1 MSLTD
6 IAVAH
11 RGGAGLAPENTLA
24 AFEMSHALGLRLL
37 ETDVQVTKDGVAL
50 AFHDAT
56 LARTA
61 GVDARVRDLTWEEL
75 RAVRVGGEP
84 ILRLDT
90 LLDAFPD
97 ASFLIDL
104 KTVRAAAPLVDAVR
118 RTRSAERVCVADG
131 RDTWLRD
138 VAETTGCAR
147 SLGWRGL
154 LTLMGAAKT
163 GTRAPRRVLH
173 GAFAAHIATR
183 LGGIPWMAD
192 ARAAARLVDMTHD
205 AGLRLVTWTVNDSA
219 QMTRYLDAGVDS
231 VITDRPDLLREV
243 LVARDAWTAPEGS
256 PLVRTQPKRTAPLE
270 LTRTPTRAPSSSV
283 AAVGASSLG

>member
-1 MSLTD
+1 MR
-6 IAVAH
+6 IVCI
-11 RGGAGLAPENTLA
+11 GGGPAGLYFGILMKMLDPSHVISVVERNRPYAGGHITEHYGRPER
-24 AFEMSHALGLRLL
+24 GRP
-37 ETDVQVTKDGVAL
+37 
-50 AFHDAT
+50 
-56 LARTA
+56 
-61 GVDARVRDLTWEEL
+61 L

-205 AGLRLVTWTVNDSA
+205 AGLRLVRQAQRVAHREGRSA
-219 QMTRYLDAGVDS
+219 H
-231 VITDRPDLLREV
+231 
-243 LVARDAWTAPEGS
+243 
-256 PLVRTQPKRTAPLE
+256 
-270 LTRTPTRAPSSSV
+270 
-283 AAVGASSLG
+283 